1 MSCRDETGECYSRP
15 SLLPLE
21 ASLPA
26 GSMYLTVLSTR
37 KEEGLHPCGAQ
48 HCLHPGRRGHRPD
61 LAFSLN
67 PPGLL
72 QPVLTGT
79 RCSPA
84 AQLGGT
90 LSRART
96 QARQRSAM
104 YRTLAAPTG
113 ETRGRHPAL
122 CSQLVNGAPRGLS
135 QAWCRVLGESIN
147 Q

>member
-1 MSCRDETGECYSRP
+1 MLLTPFSASPRSQPACREHVSDCALYQEGGGAARLWGP
-15 SLLPLE
+15 
-21 ASLPA
+21 ALPA
-26 GSMYLTVLSTR
+26 
-37 KEEGLHPCGAQ
+37 
-48 HCLHPGRRGHRPD
+48 PGRRGHRPD

-72 QPVLTGT
+72 QPVLTVT

-104 YRTLAAPTG
+104 YRTLASPTG

-135 QAWCRVLGESIN
+135 QAWCWVLGESIN